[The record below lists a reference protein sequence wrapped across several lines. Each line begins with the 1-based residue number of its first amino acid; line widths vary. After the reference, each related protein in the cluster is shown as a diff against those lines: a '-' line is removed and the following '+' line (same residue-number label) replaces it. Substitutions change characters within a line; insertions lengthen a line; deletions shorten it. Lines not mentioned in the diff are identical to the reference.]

1 MSYLRAFLIPRT
13 MATLAGIVLAPTVL
27 ATTLHVCPAG
37 CAFSTIQSAVDAA
50 ASGDVIQIAA
60 GRYVEKV
67 TIVGKRLTLNGGSSG
82 GVTEVVGTGG
92 HGPVFVL
99 GSGTD
104 GDYQQV
110 DIQYLTISNG
120 NHQTGSGVGGGVQV
134 RRGAFLHL
142 LGSVVTHNSALF
154 GGGIGVNTPG
164 GPATTVTGCL
174 IDDNVSTSSQAL
186 GGGGVVAV
194 QGSTVVIQHSTV
206 TRNQAFNGGGIYTDI
221 GTHVTVGET
230 TVSENSVSQVHVHLG
245 FVGGVGGG
253 LYANSDMTISG
264 STIAHNAATGQE
276 LALGGGIFIVLGSTQ
291 TITYT
296 VIAHNSATGPAGTGD
311 GGGIF
316 AAAENT
322 HDTLALTKVYVVENE
337 ASPGSA
343 GGISNE
349 GTLLLAGT
357 LIKDNSGFNCK
368 GGFDARPEPGST
380 GTLKTSVARRLYRVV
395 SILF

>member
-1 MSYLRAFLIPRT
+1 MSYLRAFLIPQT
-13 MATLAGIVLAPTVL
+13 VATLAGLILAP
-27 ATTLHVCPAG
+27 AASAAALHVCPTG
-37 CAFSTIQSAVDAA
+37 CAFSTIQSAVDVA

-67 TIVGKRLTLNGGSSG
+67 NIIGKRLTLSGDSGG

-99 GSGTD
+99 GSGTES
-104 GDYQQV
+104 DYQEV

-120 NHQTGSGVGGGVQV
+120 NHQTGTGVGGGVQV

-174 IDDNVSTSSQAL
+174 IDDNVSTSSQSL

-253 LYANSDMTISG
+253 LYANSNLTISD
-264 STIAHNAATGQE
+264 SIIAHNAATGQE
-276 LALGGGIFIVLGSTQ
+276 LALGGGIFILLGSTQ
-291 TITYT
+291 TITHT
-296 VIAHNSATGPAGTGD
+296 VIAHNAATGPAGSGD

-316 AAAENT
+316 TASENA
-322 HDTLALTKVYVVENE
+322 HDTLALTKVYVIENE

-343 GGISNE
+343 GGISNQ

-357 LIKDNSGFNCK
+357 VIKDNSGFNCK
-368 GGFDARPEPGST
+368 GGFGCPP
-380 GTLKTSVARRLYRVV
+380 
-395 SILF
+395 